1 MLPVLQAIKE
11 QVWQETRIHIDGAR
25 WYDDACK
32 WLRLK
37 HIVYGTELKKNL
49 MERDSFSISKTGL
62 SALTTISLVEMR
74 VATGSM
80 YGTG

>member
-1 MLPVLQAIKE
+1 VVVEAKAYCI
-11 QVWQETRIHIDGAR
+11 
-25 WYDDACK
+25 
-32 WLRLK
+32 
-37 HIVYGTELKKNL
+37 YGTELKNL

>member
-1 MLPVLQAIKE
+1 
-11 QVWQETRIHIDGAR
+11 
-25 WYDDACK
+25 
-32 WLRLK
+32 LRLK